1 MNIIDDIAVYH
12 EQGQCITYLD
22 YKKRGAY
29 DCMSGGD
36 YVKETILFNIK
47 KDLYDFIYF
56 KLASIQKDMFDIYTQ
71 SFRHDNVY
79 GDETF
84 HKHYQHILKI
94 ENKISDG
101 TIINDKD
108 LGFNNDGNVDNISRY
123 ISYMKNPHDRTYIGK
138 IRVEAL
144 CNDIMVNGYVH
155 REHLL
160 SNGKIR
166 IIKCLYGK
174 IIDMLSNLK
183 KIITACSDTYLH
195 MYYIDCDPIKN
206 KIDKLLERI
215 CTGDVFVEKDE
226 KKV

>member
-12 EQGQCITYLD
+12 EQGQCIAYLD
-22 YKKRGAY
+22 YKKSGAY
-29 DCMSGGD
+29 DYHLAND
-36 YVKETILFNIK
+36 YIRNEIIYIISR
-47 KDLYDFIYF
+47 DLYGIITHE
-56 KLASIQKDMFDIYTQ
+56 LNSIQKDMFDIYTQ
-71 SFRHDNVY
+71 SFRHGSVY

-84 HKHYQHILKI
+84 HKHYQYMLKI
-94 ENKISDG
+94 EHYISHG

-108 LGFNNDGNVDNISRY
+108 LGFGNDRNVDNISHY
-123 ISYMKNPHDRTYIGK
+123 ISHIRTPHDRTYIGK

-183 KIITACSDTYLH
+183 KIITTCSDTYLH
-195 MYYIDCDPIKN
+195 MYYIDCDPLKN

-215 CTGDVFVEKDE
+215 CTGNVFKEE
-226 KKV
+226 IL